1 VRVAV
6 EACGIC
12 HSDSMFV
19 DDQWP
24 GLQFPVTP
32 GHEIAGHIDALG
44 DGVAVWREGDRV
56 AIGWSGG
63 YCGHCRSCRRGK
75 IMHCEAGMVTGANV
89 SRRIRP
95 LRGGARERAGPPS
108 DELSAIDAARFA
120 CAGLTM
126 FNSLRRTGAGAG
138 DRVAILGIGGLG
150 HLGIPFAMRP
160 QVH

>member
-1 VRVAV
+1 V

-89 SRRIRP
+89 SRVSRRIRP

-108 DELSAIDAARFA
+108 
-120 CAGLTM
+120 
-126 FNSLRRTGAGAG
+126 RRT
-138 DRVAILGIGGLG
+138 ISY
-150 HLGIPFAMRP
+150 
-160 QVH
+160 